1 MTMVEQT
8 HAPWTDSG
16 SNTPDR
22 TIAKAPTA
30 MTATPMRTAMV
41 RLGVMADET
50 IGNSL
55 NFGQNSVNTTATKG
69 ALHRPSRQGASVII
83 HNISPTSGKGGP

>member
-1 MTMVEQT
+1 
-8 HAPWTDSG
+8 
-16 SNTPDR
+16 
-22 TIAKAPTA
+22 
-30 MTATPMRTAMV
+30 MV

-83 HNISPTSGKGGP
+83 HNISPTSGKEGPCLRHVSPLVEVPTTVLRCVYATRVADVAIALQA